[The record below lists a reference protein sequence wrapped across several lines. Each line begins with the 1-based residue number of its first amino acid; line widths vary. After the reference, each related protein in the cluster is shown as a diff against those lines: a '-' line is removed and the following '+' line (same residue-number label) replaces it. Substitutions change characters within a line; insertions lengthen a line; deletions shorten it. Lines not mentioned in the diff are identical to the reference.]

1 MRSLTHTP
9 QELKEQVQTAEANAT
24 DARTRLEEVEA
35 SAAAAAAAAAEQEA
49 AAKPA
54 AAASEAAVEALQS
67 ELESLRKVCTRE
79 EVWRSFECVCVC
91 VCRPGAF
98 LTHYA
103 MLLLL
108 LLQALN
114 DAKAANQQAE
124 GEAGQERARLEAALV
139 C

>member
-1 MRSLTHTP
+1 MYERGS
-9 QELKEQVQTAEANAT
+9 VAV
-24 DARTRLEEVEA
+24 TR
-35 SAAAAAAAAAEQEA
+35 
-49 AAKPA
+49 
-54 AAASEAAVEALQS
+54 
-67 ELESLRKVCTRE
+67 
-79 EVWRSFECVCVC
+79 VCVC
-91 VCRPGAF
+91 VCRPDAS

-103 MLLLL
+103 ML